1 MCQKYKQD
9 NCSLFREYKQTGIHI
24 SNSLM
29 KGIVESQRM
38 TTLRHEIIESL
49 RQQIFVLT
57 PIQEIEYCTR
67 YIHNPTNAPN
77 TKDSIC
83 EVTRT

>member
-1 MCQKYKQD
+1 
-9 NCSLFREYKQTGIHI
+9 
-24 SNSLM
+24 
-29 KGIVESQRM
+29 M

-77 TKDSIC
+77 TKDSNLRSNTDI
-83 EVTRT
+83 TRKLIQFRSIRS